1 MKKTLMQICALLAG
15 VLMVTPLAGCDQVED
30 FLPSEL
36 LDVIG
41 GNSSSITPE
50 ENENEENEEENQPQ
64 PNEPSEPS
72 EPSEPESP
80 SEPNE
85 PEEEEKEDEPTYL
98 YNDFTPKEKALF
110 LEYIGEVIPFAPND
124 EYYVEGYYEETDYEN
139 GMSFYT
145 VGNTQA
151 DFDAYRAKFSEYTLV
166 ETYED
171 DDGDTWY
178 AYDKEGAVSIYV
190 DMSYYYHEG
199 EYVIDV
205 YVFSDLSSDLGGGS
219 TDYPDWDWDDEEE
232 GGTPDTGEDTGLL
245 TNAGAGLPSSQNGVY
260 EVDFTKATYVKNV
273 TEQVYYL
280 GGCPTMSANGKN
292 PAVLVIPVEF
302 SDVTAASKGY
312 TIDKIEKAWKGDTGT
327 TDYFSV
333 QEYYYRSS
341 YGKLNLDVTV
351 WQNWFKPKNTSSY
364 YKNQTME
371 YYGEQVQIGDQL
383 IMHEALAYLED
394 KTDLS
399 KYDSDGNG
407 YIDSVVLINTL
418 NVNSDEIFH
427 WAYRYWNMYTESGD
441 NLYEYDNVS
450 ANDYL
455 WASYQFMHECY
466 DSNGNESYTNTSG
479 LSTYTYLHEFGHI
492 LGADDYYDT
501 AYVGAPMDGCDIM
514 DDMTGDH
521 NPYTKFHYGWLTSS
535 KLIVDESSVTLNLS
549 SFTKTGETIIIA
561 NNWDEK
567 LGAYQEY
574 YIVAYYTGDGLNG
587 DGYGYF
593 ARDGVVVYHVNA
605 SLYKETVD
613 GETYYGVYNNNT
625 DPSDPEGYGTEDNLI
640 EYVKSSQGNY
650 TYVAGDKI
658 PATTKD
664 DQGNKIAYTF
674 TVNSVSSDSVSL
686 TFTKNK

>member
-15 VLMVTPLAGCDQVED
+15 VLMITPLAGCDQIKN

-36 LDVIG
+36 LEGMG

-50 ENENEENEEENQPQ
+50 ENENEENEEESQPQ
-64 PNEPSEPS
+64 PNEPS

-333 QEYYYRSS
+333 QEYYYQSS

-492 LGADDYYDT
+492 LGAEDYYDT

-535 KLIVDESSVTLNLS
+535 KLIVAESSVTLNLS